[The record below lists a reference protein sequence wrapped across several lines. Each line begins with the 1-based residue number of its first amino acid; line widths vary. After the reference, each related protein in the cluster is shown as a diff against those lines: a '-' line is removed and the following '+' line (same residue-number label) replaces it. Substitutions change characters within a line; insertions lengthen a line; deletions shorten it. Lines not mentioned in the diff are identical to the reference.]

1 MKVVSVAECFNHN
14 KPKDRWN
21 RGNNTRDE
29 EFGNQECYENQQQ
42 NQEQPNSD
50 LGNGLETIQI
60 EEGGSIAPMSK
71 SHVDVVV
78 AELLML
84 EGAKSMKHQGVI
96 IRLQ

>member
-1 MKVVSVAECFNHN
+1 MAERFNHN

-29 EFGNQECYENQQQ
+29 EFGNQECYENQQK

-60 EEGGSIAPMSK
+60 EEGRSIAPMSK